1 MLRSI
6 MRFLSN
12 GDVKLIINNNDIHI
26 YDGYDKYLNNKN
38 IIERLNYTLYW
49 DNLRDIITDRYANGS
64 LSDTNVKIDGDKY
77 IWYLNDSL
85 FSKECLKNVIKYVL
99 DKLAPDDEEVELVF
113 TFTVISYWCFK
124 EVGRVTYN
132 KILDTYNDEVYTE
145 FDIIWE

>member
-12 GDVKLIINNNDIHI
+12 GDIKLVINNNDIHI

-113 TFTVISYWCFK
+113 KFTVISYWCFK

-132 KILDTYNDEVYTE
+132 KILDTYNDEVYTQ

>member
-12 GDVKLIINNNDIHI
+12 GSIKLTIDNNDIHI

-49 DNLRDIITDRYANGS
+49 DNLRDIITDRYANGA

-113 TFTVISYWCFK
+113 KFTIISYLCFK
-124 EVGRVTYN
+124 ELGHVTYN
-132 KILDTYNDEVYTE
+132 KILDTYNEEVYTQ

>member
-12 GDVKLIINNNDIHI
+12 GDIKLVINNNDIHI

-113 TFTVISYWCFK
+113 KFTVISYWCFK

-132 KILDTYNDEVYTE
+132 KILDTYNAEVYTQ